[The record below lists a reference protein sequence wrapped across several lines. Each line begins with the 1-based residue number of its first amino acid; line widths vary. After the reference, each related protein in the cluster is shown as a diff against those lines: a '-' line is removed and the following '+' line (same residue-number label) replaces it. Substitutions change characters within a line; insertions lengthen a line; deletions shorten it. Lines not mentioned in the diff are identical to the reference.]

1 MVTEKNDEKETINQ
15 AKNGDKSA
23 FMKLVSKYNPRVLST
38 ASRFGRDPEEVRD
51 LAQDIF
57 VELWQGLPG
66 YNHSAPF
73 EHWLS
78 RVATNRCLRYLR
90 KNYIRRSLEVIGLF
104 SHRDEK
110 VDPIDDES
118 VRARNASEARD
129 ILGLALRRLA
139 PKDALAITLKEIE
152 GRTIAEIA
160 RDTGWSQ
167 GSVKVRTHRARQKLR
182 SILEDMGIDEATFK
196 SY

>member
-1 MVTEKNDEKETINQ
+1 MEYDLKDEKDIITQ

-23 FMKLVSKYNPRVLST
+23 FMKLVSKYKPRVLST
-38 ASRFGRDPEEVRD
+38 ASRFGRDSEEVRD
-51 LAQDIF
+51 LAQDVF
-57 VELWQGLPG
+57 VEIWNGLPG

-90 KNYIRRSLEVIGLF
+90 KNYVRRSLEVIGLF

-118 VRARNASEARD
+118 SRARNASEARD

>member
-90 KNYIRRSLEVIGLF
+90 KNYIRRSLEVIGLV

-118 VRARNASEARD
+118 VRVRNASEARD